1 MTSAQPRPPTASYR
15 LQLQPA
21 FTLHDA
27 RAAVPYLAALGVSH
41 LHLSPLLE
49 AAPGSTHG
57 YDTVDHTRISEQLG
71 GETALRALAA
81 EARRHGLRLIADVV
95 PNHMALPVPE
105 DLNQPLWQV
114 LRDGPD
120 SPYAAWFDIDW
131 AAQTGP
137 ADAPERGRVLLP
149 VLGGRLGEV
158 LDQLTVD
165 GPVLRYHEHALPI
178 RPGTGH
184 LPLAELVRHQWYRP
198 AWWRV
203 ADSELN
209 YRRFFTVN
217 QLIAVRVEVPEV
229 FEATHRTLLRL
240 HAEGVLDGFR
250 IDHPDGLADPRGYL
264 RRLAEATGG
273 AYTVVEKILTGDEL
287 LPADWPC
294 AGTTGYD
301 ALRRIDGVLTDPLGA
316 ERLVTAYRADCA
328 APAPAR
334 PPHTPARFEPARPT
348 GAPWHGDAAA
358 PAAPLRS
365 ESHSARPPGPD
376 GGGTPSPARLQDGDR
391 TAGAPAAPDPSAP
404 PTGAPAARPGTDDR
418 PAGAPAGEPAAGG
431 STHSGGVGRPPLP
444 RPGTDESGSAR
455 PGTDD
460 MAAEIRHGRAEL
472 LTPDGELSAELGR
485 LVRLVG
491 RICAAEPGLAD
502 HPAWAVREVLAEL
515 LTAYPVY
522 RPYVVPGEPA
532 PPEAVAG
539 VTTALAGV
547 PERLSGAA
555 GLVRGLALGELGSSP
570 AKDEFAARLGQTA
583 AAVAAKG
590 VEDTAF
596 YRFNALLSLNEVGG
610 SPTHPGLSPA
620 RFHAWYGALAEEW
633 PHSMTALS
641 THDTKRS
648 ADARA
653 RLTVLAELPERWAA
667 ECAAWT
673 TAAGPC
679 PDRPTAWLLWQTLV
693 AAWPITPE
701 RLGATLLKSVR
712 EAKRRTSWT
721 DPDEEYEQAVLAYA
735 RAALADPALHPRIEG
750 FVGSIAP
757 YARSNSLAA
766 ALLHLTGP
774 GVPDLYQ
781 GSEEPLHTLV
791 DPDNRAPV
799 DLSALAVRLTDSA
812 APRPDDPA
820 REKLHLTA
828 TALHL
833 RQETPEPGPYRPLTA
848 TGPAAGHLLAFARG
862 EHTVTAVTRLP
873 YGLERGGGW
882 RSTALELPA
891 GHWREELTQRRFEG
905 GRVPAA
911 ELFAALPVALLV
923 QT

>member
-1 MTSAQPRPPTASYR
+1 MTSAQSRPPTASYR

-27 RAAVPYLAALGVSH
+27 RRAVPYLAALGVSH

-71 GETALRALAA
+71 GEAALRALAA
-81 EARRHGLRLIADVV
+81 EAHRHDLRLIADVV

-105 DLNQPLWQV
+105 QLNQPLWQV

-131 AAQTGP
+131 SAQDGP

-149 VLGGRLGEV
+149 LLGGRLGEV

-165 GPVLRYHEHALPI
+165 GEVLRYHEHALPI

-240 HAEGVLDGFR
+240 HADGVLDGFR

-264 RRLAEATGG
+264 RRLAAATGG
-273 AYTVVEKILTGDEL
+273 AYTVVEKILTGEER

-301 ALRRIDGVLTDPLGA
+301 ALRRIDGVLTDHLGA
-316 ERLVTAYRADCA
+316 ERLATAYRADCA
-328 APAPAR
+328 VAEPAPPSHDPAHFEPTRPSAGSWHDAPAR
-334 PPHTPARFEPARPT
+334 SAPT
-348 GAPWHGDAAA
+348 DPGGPGAGAA
-358 PAAPLRS
+358 PGPDG
-365 ESHSARPPGPD
+365 ARPPGA
-376 GGGTPSPARLQDGDR
+376 GT
-391 TAGAPAAPDPSAP
+391 
-404 PTGAPAARPGTDDR
+404 
-418 PAGAPAGEPAAGG
+418 GEPAAG
-431 STHSGGVGRPPLP
+431 PPAGAAGAA
-444 RPGTDESGSAR
+444 GTAG
-455 PGTDD
+455 
-460 MAAEIRHGRAEL
+460 MLAEIRHGRAEL

-491 RICAAEPGLAD
+491 RICAADTGLAD

-532 PPEAVAG
+532 PPEAVEG
-539 VTTALAGV
+539 VSAALAGV
-547 PERLSGAA
+547 PARLSGAA
-555 GLVRGLALGELGSSP
+555 GLVRALALGEHGRGP
-570 AKDEFAARLGQTA
+570 AKDEFCARLGQTA

-596 YRFNALLSLNEVGG
+596 YRFNALIGLNEVGG
-610 SPTHPGLSPA
+610 SPARPGLSPA
-620 RFHAWYGALAEEW
+620 EFHAWYGYLDAHR

-653 RLTVLAELPERWAA
+653 RLAVLAELPGRWAA

-701 RLGATLLKSVR
+701 RLGSTLLKSVR
-712 EAKRRTSWT
+712 EAKLATSWT
-721 DPDEEYEQAVLAYA
+721 DPDERYERAVLDHA
-735 RAALADPALHPRIEG
+735 RGALANASLRPRIEG
-750 FVGSIAP
+750 FVDSIAP

-799 DLSALAVRLTDSA
+799 DLDALAVRLTDSA
-812 APRPDDPA
+812 APRHGDPA
-820 REKLHLTA
+820 REKLHLTT

-833 RQETPEPGPYRPLTA
+833 RRAGEPGPYRPLA
-848 TGPAAGHLLAFARG
+848 AVGPAAGHLLAFARG
-862 EHTVTAVTRLP
+862 GRTVTAVTRLP
-873 YGLERGGGW
+873 YGLERSGGW
-882 RSTALELPA
+882 RTTTLELPP
-891 GHWREELTQRRFEG
+891 GTWHEELTQRRFG
-905 GRVPAA
+905 GGQVPVA
-911 ELFAALPVALLV
+911 ELFATLPVALLV